1 MEIGIRSGGYWGE
14 NAYDQMLT
22 DGFTA
27 LNDTGFASKS
37 SVLYSLDDEELKQRM
52 TAAYEKAAR
61 AGIRINQTHGPCPTD
76 DDTEEN
82 RRRMI
87 DMTVK
92 AMRGSAWLH
101 AKDIVIHPAQPYGHE
116 TDDDPDF
123 TWKCNLERIDAL
135 LPVAHELNL
144 RLCIENLPYAAC
156 PIAHFEELCRLV
168 EQYDDP
174 MFGLCLDTGHAACI
188 GDDPAGCVR
197 RAGKKLYTTHV
208 HDNNLK
214 ADLHLLPFAGK
225 IDWSDFRSAL
235 QENGFDEVVSIETS
249 VSSQTPPELAPRLQ
263 HMLAQSAAWIAG
275 LPVRP

>member
-1 MEIGIRSGGYWGE
+1 MEIGLRSGGYWG
-14 NAYDQMLT
+14 AYAYEQMRT

-27 LNDTGFASKS
+27 LNYADFASKAS
-37 SVLYSLDDEELKQRM
+37 ELYTLGEEELKRRM
-52 TAAYEKAAR
+52 TACYQKAAD

-87 DMTVK
+87 GMTLQS
-92 AMRGSAWLH
+92 MRGSAYLH
-101 AKDIVIHPAQPYGHE
+101 AGDIVIHPAQPYGHE
-116 TDDDPDF
+116 TDPDPDF

-135 LPVAHELNL
+135 LPAAHELNL

-168 EQYDDP
+168 ELYDDP

-188 GDDPAGCVR
+188 GDDPAACVR

-214 ADLHLLPFAGK
+214 ADQHLIPFAGR
-225 IDWSDFRSAL
+225 INWADFRAAL
-235 QENGFDEVVSIETS
+235 QDIGFEGVVSIEANMPP
-249 VSSQTPPELAPRLQ
+249 QAPPELAPRLR